1 MDPGFTMDMVKEQ
14 LWWLAWVL
22 FVGILAGPTLPQ
34 QAPLGEGRAYRIK
47 AAFLYHFSQFSTWPE
62 AAFSGPQAPLRLCI
76 LGENPFGEALEQL
89 RGKTVQNRPL
99 EIVHLPA
106 GSTAFSCHIVFMG
119 HMPETVLKAT
129 LSQLQGRPVLT
140 VGEQEAFLK
149 QGGMIRL
156 FEYKNR
162 LQFEINVAALRR
174 SGLQLSS
181 RVIRLGHL
189 YEEK

>member
-1 MDPGFTMDMVKEQ
+1 
-14 LWWLAWVL
+14 
-22 FVGILAGPTLPQ
+22 
-34 QAPLGEGRAYRIK
+34 
-47 AAFLYHFSQFSTWPE
+47 
-62 AAFSGPQAPLRLCI
+62 
-76 LGENPFGEALEQL
+76 
-89 RGKTVQNRPL
+89 
-99 EIVHLPA
+99 
-106 GSTAFSCHIVFMG
+106 
-119 HMPETVLKAT
+119 
-129 LSQLQGRPVLT
+129 